1 MKQLFIP
8 LTEPLGA
15 IWLLMALGV
24 VWLLL
29 RRQWRSAL
37 WLGIPTALVFLLGST
52 SIAESLVAAEE
63 RPWAS
68 GLGPPSSVLRLPSS
82 DAPAADAPTADAVVA
97 LGGGDRISRHDILGF
112 AISDGGS
119 RMLTAIELVRSGK
132 ARTLVL
138 GGGWPMP
145 DEPVGRR
152 TEDRGPKTDHGPR
165 TTDYGTTEDGGRNAA
180 LPSMGVLQD
189 WVARWGL
196 VSGAGAITNL
206 GICFTTRDE
215 AVAFKKLKEGQGWQ
229 KIILVTSALH
239 LRRSEALF
247 RKLGIEVI
255 PVAADF
261 EVLGVPQDSHF
272 SPFPRQGRFRLL
284 ALYLHEK
291 IGWWV
296 YRVRGWV

>member
-1 MKQLFIP
+1 
-8 LTEPLGA
+8 
-15 IWLLMALGV
+15 
-24 VWLLL
+24 
-29 RRQWRSAL
+29 
-37 WLGIPTALVFLLGST
+37 
-52 SIAESLVAAEE
+52 
-63 RPWAS
+63 
-68 GLGPPSSVLRLPSS
+68 
-82 DAPAADAPTADAVVA
+82 
-97 LGGGDRISRHDILGF
+97 
-112 AISDGGS
+112 
-119 RMLTAIELVRSGK
+119 
-132 ARTLVL
+132 
-138 GGGWPMP
+138 
-145 DEPVGRR
+145 
-152 TEDRGPKTDHGPR
+152 
-165 TTDYGTTEDGGRNAA
+165 
-180 LPSMGVLQD
+180 MGVLQD